1 MHGNQQLQIDT
12 KNSILLHGLYGISD
26 CNLTPKSSIFT
37 QLQQAIRGG
46 LRIFQY
52 RDKKSNDN
60 EIRSLVQELQ
70 DFCSYND
77 ILFILNDR
85 YELAIQMGV
94 SGLHLG
100 KDELERFIDIRDFF
114 SGIIGVSCYNDIN
127 MALQYER
134 AGVNYVAFGSIFQ
147 SPTKPNANRCNLEV
161 MAYAKQKLTIP
172 ICAIGGITRHNA
184 RLLRNCDMIAVISSL
199 WKNTQPQTQTNYT
212 HIKRNAKE
220 LLESWNKSI

>member
-77 ILFILNDR
+77 ILFIL
-85 YELAIQMGV
+85 V
-94 SGLHLG
+94 
-100 KDELERFIDIRDFF
+100 
-114 SGIIGVSCYNDIN
+114 
-127 MALQYER
+127 
-134 AGVNYVAFGSIFQ
+134 
-147 SPTKPNANRCNLEV
+147 
-161 MAYAKQKLTIP
+161 
-172 ICAIGGITRHNA
+172 
-184 RLLRNCDMIAVISSL
+184 
-199 WKNTQPQTQTNYT
+199 
-212 HIKRNAKE
+212 
-220 LLESWNKSI
+220 